1 MKKITLFSIIFLFN
15 YSISLAE
22 NIHFID
28 FTSVLNKS
36 KAGAQAQTELKKKF
50 ETASKKY
57 NKEQAA
63 LRKEESEIISKK
75 SSLTQEEYQKKVEV
89 LRKKVST
96 LQKNKRASLKNLTS
110 SRANARQELLKA
122 INPIIKQY
130 MEENNIR
137 IVLDKQSVLMG
148 DKTLEITEQVIT
160 ILNKEVSK
168 LKLN

>member
-1 MKKITLFSIIFLFN
+1 MKKLILLLTLFIFNFT
-15 YSISLAE
+15 ISFADTP
-22 NIHFID
+22 HFID
-28 FTSVLNKS
+28 FNKVLNKS
-36 KAGAQAQTELKKKF
+36 KAGAAAQTELKKRFSDEDKKF
-50 ETASKKY
+50 KQQET
-57 NKEQAA
+57 NV
-63 LRKEESEIISKK
+63 RKEESAIISQKK
-75 SSLTQEEYQKKVEV
+75 LLTNEEYQKKVEE

-96 LQKNKRASLKNLTS
+96 LQKNKRASLKNLTT

-122 INPIIKQY
+122 VNPIIKQY

>member
-1 MKKITLFSIIFLFN
+1 MRIKN
-15 YSISLAE
+15 
-22 NIHFID
+22 
-28 FTSVLNKS
+28 LN
-36 KAGAQAQTELKKKF
+36 
-50 ETASKKY
+50 
-57 NKEQAA
+57 N
-63 LRKEESEIISKK
+63 RK
-75 SSLTQEEYQKKVEV
+75 QVEV

>member
-1 MKKITLFSIIFLFN
+1 MKKLILLLTLFVFN
-15 YSISLAE
+15 FTISFADTP
-22 NIHFID
+22 HFID
-28 FTSVLNKS
+28 FNKVLNKS
-36 KAGAQAQTELKKKF
+36 KAGAAAQTELKKRFSDEDKKF
-50 ETASKKY
+50 KQQET
-57 NKEQAA
+57 NV
-63 LRKEESEIISKK
+63 RKEESEIIS
-75 SSLTQEEYQKKVEV
+75 QKKLLTKE

-96 LQKNKRASLKNLTS
+96 LQKNKRASLKNLTT

-122 INPIIKQY
+122 VNPIIKQY